1 MKIIE
6 LRSDTLTQATPEMR
20 EAMKNAHVGDD
31 VYGEDPTVN
40 ELQELGAKILGKEA
54 ALFMP
59 SGTMGNLSAL
69 LTHCKPS
76 EEVMIEKNAHI
87 YYFERG
93 GMASVAG
100 LLPNLLESDN
110 GIIRPEH
117 IKNAFRPIA
126 AQDLKT
132 SLLVLE
138 NTHNLCGGT
147 VSTVEDMNAACATAK
162 EYGMSIHVDGA
173 RLFNAAAY
181 LKVPVNELTQN
192 VDSVM
197 VCLSKGLCAPVG
209 SLLAGSKDFIT
220 KARQWRSIL
229 GGSMRQ
235 AGHIAAAGMIA
246 LNKMI
251 DRLQT
256 DNENAFFMAEE
267 LNKIDG
273 LKVNMAAQHTNLI
286 YCDIDPK
293 LMTAEALE
301 EKLNQRGV
309 RVIALRAGTIRLVT
323 HNDVTLEDIKEAVS
337 IIRDICK

>member
-20 EAMKNAHVGDD
+20 EAMKNAVVGDD
-31 VYGEDPTVN
+31 VYGEDPTIN
-40 ELQELGAKILGKEA
+40 ELQELGAKVLGKEA
-54 ALFMP
+54 ALYVP
-59 SGTMGNLSAL
+59 SGTMGNLAAL

-76 EEVMIEKNAHI
+76 EEVMLEKNAHI

-100 LLPNLLESDN
+100 LLPNLLDSDN
-110 GIIRPEH
+110 GVVKPEH
-117 IKNAFRPIA
+117 IKASFRPIA

-147 VSTVEDMNAACATAK
+147 VSTVEDMDAACETAK
-162 EYGMSIHVDGA
+162 EYGMKVHVDGA

-181 LKVPVNELTQN
+181 LKVSAADLIKN
-192 VDSVM
+192 VDSAM

-209 SLLAGSKDFIT
+209 SLLVGDKDFIV

-235 AGHIAAAGMIA
+235 AGHIAAAGMLA
-246 LNKMI
+246 LTKMV
-251 DRLQT
+251 DRLHI
-256 DNENAFFMAEE
+256 DNENAFFLAEE

-273 LKVNMAAQHTNLI
+273 LYVNMAAQHTNLI
-286 YCDIDPK
+286 YCNIDPK
-293 LMTAEALE
+293 LMTAEE
-301 EKLNQRGV
+301 FEKKLGKRGV
-309 RVIALRAGTIRLVT
+309 RVIALKTGMIRLVT
-323 HNDVTLEDIKEAVS
+323 HNDVSIDDIKEAVE
-337 IIRDICK
+337 IIKEIC

>member
-6 LRSDTLTQATPEMR
+6 LRSDTLTEATPEMR
-20 EAMKNAHVGDD
+20 EAMKNAITGDD
-31 VYGEDPTVN
+31 VYGEDPTIN
-40 ELQELGAKILGKEA
+40 ELQELGAKMLGKEA
-54 ALFMP
+54 ALFVP
-59 SGTMGNLSAL
+59 SGTMGNLAAL

-76 EEVMIEKNAHI
+76 EEVMLEKNAHI

-93 GMASVAG
+93 GMASMAG

-110 GIIRPEH
+110 GVVKPEH
-117 IKNAFRPIA
+117 IKASFRPIA

-147 VSTVEDMNAACATAK
+147 VSTVEDMDAAAKTAK
-162 EYGMSIHVDGA
+162 EFGMKVHVDGA

-181 LKVPVNELTQN
+181 LKVEAKELIKN
-192 VDSVM
+192 VDSAM

-209 SLLAGSKDFIT
+209 SLLVGEKDFIT

-246 LNKMI
+246 LNKMV
-251 DRLQT
+251 DRLHI
-256 DNENAFFMAEE
+256 DNENAFFLAEE

-273 LKVNMAAQHTNLI
+273 LSVNMAAQHTNLI
-286 YCDIDPK
+286 YCDVDPK
-293 LMTAEALE
+293 LMTAEQLE
-301 EKLNQRGV
+301 EKLGKKGV
-309 RVIALRAGTIRLVT
+309 RVIALRAGTIRIVT
-323 HNDVTLEDIKEAVS
+323 HHDVSRDDVKEALQIIKEV
-337 IIRDICK
+337 C